1 VTVPVGVPVPDDAGT
16 NVAVSVT
23 GAPRLPV
30 FAGLVAKA
38 PVTVFF
44 DTVTLPEFVEVLPRK
59 LASLL

>member
-16 NVAVSVT
+16 NVTVSVT

-30 FAGLVAKA
+30 TAGLVVKA

-44 DTVTLPEFVEVLPRK
+44 DTVALLEFVEVLPRK